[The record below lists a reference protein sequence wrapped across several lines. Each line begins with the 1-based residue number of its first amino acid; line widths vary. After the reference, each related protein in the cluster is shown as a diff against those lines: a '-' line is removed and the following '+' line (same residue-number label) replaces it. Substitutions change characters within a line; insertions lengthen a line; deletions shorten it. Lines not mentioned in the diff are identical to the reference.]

1 MDRVGTRHSL
11 LLHRVEP
18 ADFANYTCAAS
29 NKIGTAVAQLR
40 LSGAPQAPRL
50 AEHVDYLGRGS
61 YRLNWSTESCA
72 AITQYTL
79 LYRKLPVNA
88 LIVGVYSAL
97 ITKGVTKRCRLSCLT
112 NSALVYEPKCGG
124 RGE

>member
-1 MDRVGTRHSL
+1 MCGEKKINKYSILFYSILIFVPFRYMDRVGTRHSL

-29 NKIGTAVAQLR
+29 NKIGTAVAALR

-61 YRLNWSTESCA
+61 YRLSWSTESCA
-72 AITQYTL
+72 AITNYTL
-79 LYRKLPVNA
+79 LYRKLPVSDRT
-88 LIVGVYSAL
+88 V
-97 ITKGVTKRCRLSCLT
+97 
-112 NSALVYEPKCGG
+112 P
-124 RGE
+124 

>member
-29 NKIGTAVAQLR
+29 NKIGTAVAALR

-50 AEHVDYLGRGS
+50 AERVDYLGRGS
-61 YRLNWSTESCA
+61 YRLSWSTESCA

-79 LYRKLPVNA
+79 LYRKLPVSDRTIYIPSNA
-88 LIVGVYSAL
+88 L
-97 ITKGVTKRCRLSCLT
+97 KGV
-112 NSALVYEPKCGG
+112 
-124 RGE
+124 